1 MSPART
7 HAYYPTAL
15 KVSNNLFFAVF
26 THQHKPSHFAQ
37 LILDDKTHTLH
48 HRSLRRFLALPRDML
63 WVRASTHHIRG
74 PAVTRHRCRRWL
86 EVASYEALKD
96 TGFDLGTILLN
107 RNRAGTRKRHGE
119 KGGDRLAQIT
129 GTLDL
134 VAHPALLHAKWGEVR
149 EQAGVLANRL
159 KMICEKGS
167 VEPQV
172 GKLARKERTG
182 K

>member
-1 MSPART
+1 
-7 HAYYPTAL
+7 
-15 KVSNNLFFAVF
+15 
-26 THQHKPSHFAQ
+26 
-37 LILDDKTHTLH
+37 
-48 HRSLRRFLALPRDML
+48 
-63 WVRASTHHIRG
+63 
-74 PAVTRHRCRRWL
+74 
-86 EVASYEALKD
+86 
-96 TGFDLGTILLN
+96 
-107 RNRAGTRKRHGE
+107 
-119 KGGDRLAQIT
+119 
-129 GTLDL
+129 LDL